1 MAAHLSKHMSH
12 IQHVQMKIFYPL
24 FLYSKF
30 NVATT
35 KPMIDQTIIP
45 YTNLM

>member
-1 MAAHLSKHMSH
+1 MAAHLSKYMSH
-12 IQHVQMKIFYPL
+12 TQHFQMKIFYPL
-24 FLYSKF
+24 FLHSKF

-35 KPMIDQTIIP
+35 KPMIDQTIIT